1 MSCRR
6 IKAEVGEV
14 ALQDRSSL
22 MEQLQKILQAAEMVL
37 GF

>member
-6 IKAEVGEV
+6 IKAEVGQG

-22 MEQLQKILQAAEMVL
+22 IEQLQKIVQAAEMML

>member
-6 IKAEVGEV
+6 VKAEVGQG

-22 MEQLQKILQAAEMVL
+22 VEQLQKILQAAEMVL